1 MDALTEL
8 IELVTQKRIK
18 KIELFD
24 ESSRN
29 KNSNYFK
36 LFDGIH
42 SRKYKT
48 DEEAAEDIYQ
58 CEASAKKYLI
68 LKTRLKQKLLNTLFF
83 LDISKTDGIT
93 EREQA
98 FYECTRILYHTRI
111 LLLNKNWKL
120 AIPTLE
126 KVLKRAQEY
135 EITAIEYECANLLRK
150 YYCEQNN
157 YRSFLTYKEISEHSE
172 AKMIT
177 ENNSEKSYQELVA
190 HYSKSRYS
198 KEVVLRKAEEYALRI
213 QEDYKKYK
221 SNTIRDNYLKI
232 RTLIYK
238 LSHDYSSTLQVLEE
252 REKHQNQAP
261 KFFSYPEKEDL
272 QMDIMNTFLHLK
284 DFDNAEEYVKHISN
298 IEEGSD
304 TWFKMQEYRVL
315 TGVHTENYELAAT
328 TFKSVLHQNNFR
340 LLSDEDKEKWKCF
353 QAYLHYI
360 YKSKKIK
367 SIRTLIQNSKINFKL
382 SEYVDDRPPFNKEQ
396 RGLNIAILSS
406 QILFYLDRW
415 DLDGISDCIQALAPY
430 CRRYPKKDINYR
442 GECFITMLREMQKE
456 DFRFYQTRK
465 NTEKIYQEIV
475 EMPLEYQGGFRSL
488 EVLPYESM
496 WEYILEK
503 LKNYRY
509 G

>member
-1 MDALTEL
+1 MEALTEL
-8 IELVTQKRIK
+8 IELVTKKRIK

-42 SRKYKT
+42 SRRYKT
-48 DEEAAEDIYQ
+48 DEEAADDIYQ

-83 LDISKTDGIT
+83 LDIGKTDGIT
-93 EREQA
+93 EREQTY
-98 FYECTRILYHTRI
+98 YECSKILYHARI

-126 KVLKRAQEY
+126 KTLKKAQEF
-135 EITAIEYECANLLRK
+135 EVTAIEYECANLLRQH
-150 YYCEQNN
+150 YCEQNN
-157 YRSFLTYKEISEHSE
+157 YRSFLTYKEISEQTES
-172 AKMIT
+172 KMIA
-177 ENNSEKSYQELVA
+177 ENHAEKYYQELVA

-198 KEVVLRKAEEYALRI
+198 KDVVLRKAEEYALII
-213 QEDYKKYK
+213 QEYYKKYK
-221 SNTIRDNYLKI
+221 SNAIRDSYLKI
-232 RTLIYK
+232 RTLTYK
-238 LSHDYSSTLQVLEE
+238 LSNDYSSTLQVLKE
-252 REKHQNQAP
+252 REEHQNQAQ
-261 KFFSYPEKEDL
+261 KFFALPEKEKL
-272 QMDIMNTFLHLK
+272 QMDILNTYLHLK
-284 DFDNAEEYVKHISN
+284 DYDNTEEYIKSLVR
-298 IEEGSD
+298 IEEGGD
-304 TWFKMQEYRVL
+304 TWFKLQEYRLL
-315 TGVHTENYELAAT
+315 TGVHTENYEASASV
-328 TFKSVLHQNNFR
+328 FKSVLQQNNFR
-340 LLSDEDKEKWKCF
+340 LLSEEDKNKWKCF

-360 YKSKKIK
+360 YKSKKLK
-367 SIRTLIQNSKINFKL
+367 SIRPLIQNSKINFKL
-382 SEYVDDRPPFNKEQ
+382 SEFVDDRPPFSKEH

-430 CRRYPKKDINYR
+430 CRRYPKKDMNYR

-465 NTEKIYQEIV
+465 NTEKIYQEMAN
-475 EMPLEYQGGFRSL
+475 MPMEYQGGFRTL

-496 WEYILEK
+496 WDYILEK
-503 LKNYRY
+503 LKNFRY